1 MSVSVMDEVR
11 GADFGDE
18 RLNRRLGKIAEEFA
32 SRPNISIPAATTSR
46 AEMEA
51 AYRFFDNRKVHRDK
65 ILEPHFLATRNRI
78 CQCDFVV
85 LVQDTTELDMTRPT
99 RQVRGA
105 GPMDSEARR
114 GAFWHPLKAFDLNA
128 IPLGSV
134 WQKSW
139 ARAGIET
146 ELTPEEKTEKRK
158 ETPIEEKESI
168 RWVEGLR
175 AARETAKACPNTTC
189 VCVGDSESDIYELFS
204 ESRETPTHNLELL
217 TRACQTR
224 ATTDQSNCL
233 EKARATPC
241 LYTCSLDV
249 SARHGKIAPEK
260 QGKRGQ
266 TREARLAEVEI
277 RATTVTLRPPYRFDR
292 RLPEVTVNV
301 VLVEEPHPP
310 EGCEPIQ
317 WVLITTL
324 PIADSEQVRKIVT
337 AYCVRWQIEIFF
349 KTLKTGCRVEQ
360 RQFETLDRMLNCLA
374 VYSIVAWRIMYLCR
388 LGRECPDLSCEVVF
402 EPCEW
407 KAVYTAVTRKEL
419 PESPPR
425 LNDMIRM
432 IASLGGYVIRK
443 STQPGP
449 QTLWIGLQR
458 VQDLSTAWNAFG
470 PDS

>member
-1 MSVSVMDEVR
+1 M
-11 GADFGDE
+11 
-18 RLNRRLGKIAEEFA
+18 
-32 SRPNISIPAATTSR
+32 
-46 AEMEA
+46 
-51 AYRFFDNRKVHRDK
+51 
-65 ILEPHFLATRNRI
+65 
-78 CQCDFVV
+78 
-85 LVQDTTELDMTRPT
+85 
-99 RQVRGA
+99 
-105 GPMDSEARR
+105 
-114 GAFWHPLKAFDLNA
+114 
-128 IPLGSV
+128 
-134 WQKSW
+134 
-139 ARAGIET
+139 
-146 ELTPEEKTEKRK
+146 
-158 ETPIEEKESI
+158 
-168 RWVEGLR
+168 
-175 AARETAKACPNTTC
+175 
-189 VCVGDSESDIYELFS
+189 
-204 ESRETPTHNLELL
+204 RETPTHNLELL

-277 RATTVTLRPPYRFDR
+277 RTTTVTLRPPYRFDR

-324 PIADSEQVRKIVT
+324 PIADSEQVQKIVT

-407 KAVYTAVTRKEL
+407 KAVYTAVMSQATSRVATSTERHDSHDRVLGRLCHPQVHATRTTNAL
-419 PESPPR
+419 DRPPASSRPVHR
-425 LNDMIRM
+425 LERIWTGFLNFF
-432 IASLGGYVIRK
+432 S
-443 STQPGP
+443 
-449 QTLWIGLQR
+449 
-458 VQDLSTAWNAFG
+458 
-470 PDS
+470 